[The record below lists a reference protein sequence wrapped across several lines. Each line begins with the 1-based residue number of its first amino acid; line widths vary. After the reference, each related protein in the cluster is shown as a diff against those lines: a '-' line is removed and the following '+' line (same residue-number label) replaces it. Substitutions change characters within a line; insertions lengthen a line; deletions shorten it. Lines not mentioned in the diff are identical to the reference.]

1 MPAQARRP
9 ARPGPGRADREAQ
22 AVGFIIGLGEAGVA
36 VLVFL
41 GIVLGLRSVL
51 SKKAPEGNSNDITN
65 GETLL

>member
-1 MPAQARRP
+1 
-9 ARPGPGRADREAQ
+9 
-22 AVGFIIGLGEAGVA
+22 VGFIIGLGEAGVA